1 MKKPNRLLTFING
14 LLGLA
19 WAYESAE
26 EVREVIAEQC
36 FNTLADRADTHTR
49 GADKLTDSYG
59 FQPGLVTLHD
69 ELHDTWH
76 YLVALK
82 ARASS
87 LGYGTLAEA
96 LGDAA
101 ESNRDILQ
109 AVATAAES
117 TIPTPAIPASK

>member
-14 LLGLA
+14 LLGWA

-26 EVREVIAEQC
+26 EVREVIAEKC

-49 GADKLTDSYG
+49 GADKLTDSYA

-82 ARASS
+82 ARARS
-87 LGYGTLAEA
+87 LGYGTLAEH
-96 LGDAA
+96 LDEAA
-101 ESNRDILQ
+101 DSTRDILQ